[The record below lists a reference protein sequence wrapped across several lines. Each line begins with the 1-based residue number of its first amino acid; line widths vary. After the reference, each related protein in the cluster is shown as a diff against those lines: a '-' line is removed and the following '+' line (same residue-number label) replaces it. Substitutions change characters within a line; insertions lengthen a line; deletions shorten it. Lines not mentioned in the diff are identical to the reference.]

1 MIPVNRKNSFVVF
14 IEDLPQDCIETD
26 IIKLVQPHG
35 RVNAVTIHRHHSGGH
50 QTRTTGVSAT
60 AEFQLREHAENVLN
74 YLENNLVWGKK
85 LKVQLLNPS
94 GSPAS
99 SQLNNL
105 APKPM
110 RSAQVHISYLSK
122 QLNAMVSEQMIYELF
137 SNFGKV
143 LEVSLKKKCVD
154 TEMCIQNGYGFVHYP
169 LTSEGIEA

>member
-1 MIPVNRKNSFVVF
+1 M
-14 IEDLPQDCIETD
+14 
-26 IIKLVQPHG
+26 
-35 RVNAVTIHRHHSGGH
+35 
-50 QTRTTGVSAT
+50 
-60 AEFQLREHAENVLN
+60 
-74 YLENNLVWGKK
+74 
-85 LKVQLLNPS
+85 LNPS
-94 GSPAS
+94 GAPAS

-154 TEMCIQNGYGFVHYP
+154 TVSHSSSPSMVYPILIYVIFTGNVHP
-169 LTSEGIEA
+169 KWLRICSLSAD